1 MTVTTV
7 KSQEPP
13 SHLRDKLSLFADITR
28 IFRERPV
35 GKAMLLEALEL
46 IAYMVPYE
54 SASLFLLS
62 KKKDRLEEVATR
74 GQTVNLLDF
83 LHFGKGFGL
92 AGWVAEQK
100 TPILIRGRSPE
111 RDGVREYHDTV
122 IVLPLLV
129 MGDLIGVLCFNH
141 PDPDGFDGERQ
152 QLLEIM
158 AGQVAVSIER
168 ITHQRELEIKNRS
181 LSKAQEELKA
191 AQGRVIA
198 QEKLKAVIELAASVN
213 HEINTPLSVII
224 GNAQIVELEARQMPI
239 EISDRIKVIVEEAK
253 RIALITHKLLRI
265 DRLVEENRLK
275 LFDESMLNLDESIG
289 GDR

>member
-1 MTVTTV
+1 VTTV
-7 KSQEPP
+7 KAQEQS
-13 SHLRDKLSLFADITR
+13 SHLWDKLSLFADITR

-35 GKAMLLEALEL
+35 GKAMLLEVLEL
-46 IAYMVPYE
+46 ISYIVPYE

-62 KKKDRLEEVATR
+62 KKRDRLEEVATR

-92 AGWVAEQK
+92 AGWVAAQK
-100 TPILIRGRSPE
+100 TPVLIRGRSPE

-122 IVLPLLV
+122 LILPLLV
-129 MGDLIGVLCFNH
+129 MGDLVGVLCFNH

-152 QLLEIM
+152 QLLEIV

-168 ITHQRELEIKNRS
+168 ITSQRELEIKNRS
-181 LSKAQEELKA
+181 LLRAQEKLEA
-191 AQGRVIA
+191 AQGQIIA

-213 HEINTPLSVII
+213 HEINSPLSVII
-224 GNAQIVELEARQMPI
+224 GNAQIVELEARQMPVG
-239 EISDRIKVIVEEAK
+239 ISDRIKVIVEEAK

-265 DRLVEENRLK
+265 DRLVEEDRLK
-275 LFDESMLNLDESIG
+275 LFGETMLNLDESTK
-289 GDR
+289 GDK